1 MGENIV
7 PGVEGRRRRSGKEG
21 GGRRR
26 RQHSLHFLIYMRRIR
41 GWCVKE
47 EELELVMGCR
57 SGGRS
62 APRGGKVEVE
72 VRRWPSN
79 GPMTDGGPALTKN
92 DLFLLIQC
100 ADHSKCTILYK

>member
-1 MGENIV
+1 MNESQCGGDGWVRISYRAWRAVVVV
-7 PGVEGRRRRSGKEG
+7 PGKRVGEEDNNILST
-21 GGRRR
+21 
-26 RQHSLHFLIYMRRIR
+26 FLYMRRIR

-72 VRRWPSN
+72 VESRSRSRGKGCVRRGERGVPC
-79 GPMTDGGPALTKN
+79 L
-92 DLFLLIQC
+92 
-100 ADHSKCTILYK
+100 